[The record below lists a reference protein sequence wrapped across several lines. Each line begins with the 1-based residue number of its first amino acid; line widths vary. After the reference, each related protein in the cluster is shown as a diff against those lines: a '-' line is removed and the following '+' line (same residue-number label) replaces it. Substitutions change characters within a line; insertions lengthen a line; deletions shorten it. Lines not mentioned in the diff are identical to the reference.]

1 MVFVTGAAAL
11 LRSLHPDWRGPQLR
25 EELIHSAAK
34 SEDLDG
40 YVKRLGISK
49 GKVISGFLRA
59 FPKKAGHKGARRGSL
74 DGFSAFYG

>member
-1 MVFVTGAAAL
+1 MERKLFTIPIEQNIFFQKSLWL
-11 LRSLHPDWRGPQLR
+11 LKTFR
-25 EELIHSAAK
+25 
-34 SEDLDG
+34 
-40 YVKRLGISK
+40 RLGISK